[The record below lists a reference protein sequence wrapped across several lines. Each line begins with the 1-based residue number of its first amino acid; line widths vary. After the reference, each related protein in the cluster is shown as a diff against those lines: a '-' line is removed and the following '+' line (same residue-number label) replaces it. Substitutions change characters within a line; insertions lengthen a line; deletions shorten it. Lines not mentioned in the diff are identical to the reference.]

1 MGKIAFLFPGQGSQ
15 KVGMG
20 RSFYDAFPQGKA
32 LFDEADEIL
41 GFSLSSLCFDGPEE
55 VLRQTENAQVA
66 LFTTSVAAWSC
77 LRLSTSQNADGA
89 AGHSVGEY
97 AALVAAGSLNFA
109 DGLALVRKRG
119 ELMRDAAA
127 ASPGTMAAVLG
138 MESSAIQEVCR
149 EVRQNGG
156 PLVTVANCNGSGQT
170 VISGT
175 KDGVERASQLAKER
189 GAKRIIPLNVSG
201 AFHSPLMVTAGD
213 ALYAYLSQTPF
224 RKPEIPLVANVNASW
239 VELPSDVVGGLTLQV
254 SGSVLWEQS
263 MQLMLSEGYDT
274 FIELGS
280 GDVLSCLMK
289 RMNKDVTSLSV
300 TGAESLK
307 DAVEAMQK
315 AKETEPCG

>member
-20 RSFYDAFPQGKA
+20 RSFYEAVPQAKA

-55 VLRQTENAQVA
+55 ELRQTENAQVA
-66 LFTTSVAAWSC
+66 LFTTSIAAWSC
-77 LRLSTSQNADGA
+77 LRLSSSQNADGV

-119 ELMRDAAA
+119 ELIRDATVV
-127 ASPGTMAAVLG
+127 SPGTMAAVLG
-138 MESSAIQEVCR
+138 MESAAIQEVCR
-149 EVRQNGG
+149 EVRMDGG
-156 PLVTVANCNGSGQT
+156 PLVTVANCNGGGQT

-175 KDGVERASQLAKER
+175 TEGVERASVLAKER
-189 GAKRIIPLNVSG
+189 GAKRIVPLNVSG

-213 ALYAYLSQTPF
+213 ALYPFLAQTPF

-280 GDVLSCLMK
+280 GDVLSGLMK
-289 RMNKDVTSLSV
+289 RMNRDVTTISV
-300 TGAESLK
+300 TSVESLK
-307 DAVEAMQK
+307 DASDAILK
-315 AKETEPCG
+315 AKEAAPCV